1 MTAPTITAAIT
12 AYNAERSIVAA
23 LTSATGQNWPNL
35 EVLIVDDASCDGTTV
50 EIEKFIRQEGQG
62 GRSIRL
68 LRQMRNGGVAQAR
81 NLLLAEARG
90 EFVAFFDDDD
100 VSAAD
105 RVTRQYARIRETETA
120 VGHDMVLCHTARE
133 QVFPAGRIHYER
145 TMGCENEPV
154 PSGRAVA
161 DRILLGRLTPGV
173 VGSCATCSQMAR
185 KSVYMRLGGFDP
197 TLPRSEDTD
206 LNVRCAL
213 RGGAF
218 AGIAAPLVR
227 QTMTIGGEKSIAAE
241 FEAYVALQD
250 KYRDYLAD
258 RGWLEFCLRWREV
271 RRASLERRTGQF
283 VIRAAA
289 LGLREPFK
297 LAQKVYWSIP
307 ARSTRRRQ
315 RRWHESVTGAIG
327 AAKNSDA

>member
-1 MTAPTITAAIT
+1 MTVPTVTAAIT

-23 LTSATGQNWPNL
+23 LTSATRQNWPNL

-50 EIEKFIRQEGQG
+50 EIEKFIRQQGQG
-62 GRSIRL
+62 GRPIRL
-68 LRQMRNGGVAQAR
+68 LRQIRNGGVAQAR

-100 VSAAD
+100 VSAID
-105 RVTRQYARIRETETA
+105 RISRQYARVREVELM
-120 VGHDMVLCHTARE
+120 VQHDLVLCHTARE
-133 QVFPAGRIHYER
+133 QIFPDGRVHYER
-145 TMGCENEPV
+145 TMGCEAEQV
-154 PSGRAVA
+154 PAGRAVA
-161 DRILLGRLTPGV
+161 DRVLFGRLSQGAI
-173 VGSCATCSQMAR
+173 GSCATCSQMAR
-185 KSVYMRLGGFDP
+185 KSVYVRLGGFDA

-227 QTMTIGGEKSIAAE
+227 QTMTIGDEKCIAAE

-271 RRASLERRTGQF
+271 RRASLEHRTGRF

-297 LAQKVYWSIP
+297 LAQKAYWSIP
-307 ARSTRRRQ
+307 ARGTRRRQ
-315 RRWHESVTGAIG
+315 RRWHESVAGAIG
-327 AAKNSDA
+327 AAKN